1 LVFKTPPA
9 SVLLKKAAGI
19 ETASGKVGHESK
31 GKVTKKQVEEIA
43 KTKLPDLNCRDLA
56 AAIKIVEGT
65 ARSSG
70 IKIEG

>member
-1 LVFKTPPA
+1 
-9 SVLLKKAAGI
+9 
-19 ETASGKVGHESK
+19 VGHESK